1 MITNDFKQKVLAA
14 IAKARTSFYGSDAKF
29 AVSIGISGSQYSR
42 VKNGETD
49 RVLSDANWITLA
61 RLLDVNIN
69 SNTDWKTA
77 GTPVYQ
83 YVTAQLEI
91 CQREGLSSMLCDLS
105 DIGKSYAAK
114 DYAKN
119 HSNAVY
125 VDCSQVKSKQKL
137 IRKIAQQLGIGC
149 SGKYAEVYENLSFYI
164 KTLPSP
170 LIIIDEA
177 GDLQHD
183 AFLEIKALWNATE
196 HCCGFY
202 MIGADGLEHKMRV
215 SIDNQ
220 KVGYTELF
228 SRFGKRYGKI
238 IPAGDESKKVLEATA
253 LMIIKANA
261 PTGSDYNRILRS
273 TMGEDG
279 KPSLRRINNELA
291 KRK

>member
-14 IAKARTSFYGSDAKF
+14 IAQARTSFYGSDAKF

-69 SNTDWKTA
+69 SDTAWKTA
-77 GTPVYQ
+77 STPVYQ

-119 HSNAVY
+119 HTNAVY
-125 VDCSQVKSKQKL
+125 IDCSQVKSKQKL

-164 KTLPSP
+164 KTLPNP

-238 IPAGDESKKVLEATA
+238 IPAGDESKKILDATA

>member
-14 IAKARTSFYGSDAKF
+14 IAQARTAFYGSDAKF

-69 SNTDWKTA
+69 SDAAWKTA
-77 GTPVYQ
+77 ATPVYQ

-119 HSNAVY
+119 HTNAVY
-125 VDCSQVKSKQKL
+125 IDCSQVKSKQKL

-164 KTLPSP
+164 KTLPNP

-238 IPAGDESKKVLEATA
+238 IPAGDESKKILDATA